1 MNIIIGF
8 LISLLV
14 SLIIWHFL
22 TLKYL
27 NPYTMR
33 LFIGSKGCG
42 KSTTAAKF
50 RQQYTRRGIPI
61 YTNMEDMKVNGV
73 RIYNTYDLGNYRV
86 DDRYIQ
92 VDEVSLF
99 FDNRNSLNKKYMQD
113 TKNFVKWLRGVR
125 HHRLRVDL
133 FTQSYDC
140 DKKIRTMCDDIYI
153 GMKYFRVLTIWR
165 RLRKNVAIKEAA
177 MDRESQI
184 VDELKFTPWWL
195 PGSILIT
202 YIPKYTKYFDSFK
215 DLQEYD
221 GPLAYKTVK
230 DGFNTK
236 YILPLRKRKKK

>member
-1 MNIIIGF
+1 MTFIIWF
-8 LISLLV
+8 LISLLI

-33 LFIGSKGCG
+33 LFIANKGAG
-42 KSTTAAKF
+42 KSTTIRKLC
-50 RQQYTRRGIPI
+50 QQYIRRGIPV
-61 YTNMEDMKVNGV
+61 YANMEDIKINGV
-73 RIYNTYDLGNYRV
+73 HVYDTMDLG
-86 DDRYIQ
+86 RYKVENAYMV

-99 FDNRNSLNKKYMQD
+99 FDNRNYKQTSKE
-113 TKNFVKWLRGVR
+113 FIRWLRSVR

-153 GMKYFRVLTIWR
+153 GVKYFRVLTVWR

-184 VDELKFTPWWL
+184 VDELKFTPWWI
-195 PGSILIT
+195 PGSILLT
-202 YIPKYTKYFDSFK
+202 YIPKYVKYFDSYK
-215 DLQEYD
+215 DLQEYE
-221 GPLAYKTVK
+221 GKLRYTIVK
-230 DGFNTK
+230 NGYMTK
-236 YILPLRKRKKK
+236 KYMMIPHK

>member
-1 MNIIIGF
+1 MNIIIIF
-8 LISLLV
+8 LISLLI

-33 LFIGSKGCG
+33 LFIANKGAG
-42 KSTTAAKF
+42 KSTTIRKF
-50 RQQYTRRGIPI
+50 CQKYIRRGIKV
-61 YTNMEDMKVNGV
+61 YANMEDIKINGV
-73 RIYNTYDLGNYRV
+73 HVYDTMDLGKYKVENAYMV
-86 DDRYIQ
+86 

-99 FDNRNSLNKKYMQD
+99 FDNRNYKQTSKE
-113 TKNFVKWLRGVR
+113 FIRWLRSVR

-153 GMKYFRVLTIWR
+153 GVKYFRILTVWR

-184 VDELKFTPWWL
+184 VDELKFTPWWI
-195 PGSILIT
+195 PGSILLT
-202 YIPKYTKYFDSFK
+202 YIPKYIKYFDSYK

-221 GPLAYKTVK
+221 GNLRYTIVK
-230 DGFNTK
+230 DGYMTK
-236 YILPLRKRKKK
+236 KFMMIPRK